1 MTDIPSDIKKLASSR
16 DFDVSVRI
24 GKSGITPALIDEVN
38 SQFKNKKLVKIKANK
53 GLFEKSDM
61 KDVWKY
67 ISSETAS
74 VVVLARGN
82 VAVLWK

>member
-1 MTDIPSDIKKLASSR
+1 MTNIPSDINKLASSR
-16 DFDVSVRI
+16 NFDVSVRI

-53 GLFEKSDM
+53 GLFKKSDIN
-61 KDVWKY
+61 DVWKY
-67 ISSETAS
+67 ISSETGS

>member
-24 GKSGITPALIDEVN
+24 GKSGITSALIDEVN

-67 ISSETAS
+67 ISSETGS

>member
-1 MTDIPSDIKKLASSR
+1 MTNIPSDINKLATSR
-16 DFDVSVRI
+16 NFDVSVRI
-24 GKSGITPALIDEVN
+24 GKSGITPALIEEVN

-53 GLFEKSDM
+53 GLFKKSDIN
-61 KDVWKY
+61 DVWKY
-67 ISSETAS
+67 ISSETGS

>member
-1 MTDIPSDIKKLASSR
+1 MTNIPSDIKKLASSR

-24 GKSGITPALIDEVN
+24 GKSGITPALIEEVN

>member
-24 GKSGITPALIDEVN
+24 GKSGITPALIEEVN

-67 ISSETAS
+67 ISNETGS

>member
-24 GKSGITPALIDEVN
+24 GKSGITPALIEEVN

>member
-61 KDVWKY
+61 TDVWKY
-67 ISSETAS
+67 ISTETGS

>member
-1 MTDIPSDIKKLASSR
+1 MTNIPSDIKKLASSR

-24 GKSGITPALIDEVN
+24 GKSGITPALIEEVN

-53 GLFEKSDM
+53 GLFKKSDIN
-61 KDVWKY
+61 DVWKY
-67 ISSETAS
+67 ISSETGS

>member
-53 GLFEKSDM
+53 GLFEKSDI

>member
-24 GKSGITPALIDEVN
+24 GKSGLTPALIDEVN

-53 GLFEKSDM
+53 GLFEKSDS

-67 ISSETAS
+67 ISSETGS